1 MHTNTAYNYYKLINC
16 KKKLFWNIKT
26 MNPKINRKSN
36 RAFTLVEIIGV
47 MAIIGILGAVV
58 APRVI
63 DGIREGRVTQLAQNM
78 GNWKSATDRF
88 VQKYQKLPVDGTVE
102 PRQPDGT
109 TYADQAGT
117 TVTAG
122 VANLSDVLAAQGL
135 IQPLDAPF
143 GKRITGATRVGT
155 STNIVTDVR
164 NVTGNTFPCIM
175 SVQVVSNNVFS
186 ITQRRDA
193 PFRVAFLRLTDV
205 PTQEAASI
213 KAKMDG
219 PFEGSYGDQVLL
231 NAAVNGTTPTGLAS
245 QNAAALTN
253 GTCRVKAGT
262 STGLY
267 DLSIYISND

>member
-1 MHTNTAYNYYKLINC
+1 MQ
-16 KKKLFWNIKT
+16 
-26 MNPKINRKSN
+26 PKINRKSN
-36 RAFTLVEIIGV
+36 GAFTLVEIIGV

-78 GNWKSATDRF
+78 GNWKSATDRL
-88 VQKYQKLPVDGTVE
+88 VQKYQRLPVDGAVD
-102 PRQPDGT
+102 PRQPDGSS
-109 TYADQAGT
+109 YSDQAGT
-117 TVTAG
+117 PVVQS

-143 GKRITGATRVGT
+143 GKRIQGATRVAT
-155 STNIVTDVR
+155 ALTNSVTDVR
-164 NVTGNTFPCIM
+164 NVTGNPFPCIM
-175 SVQVVSNNVFS
+175 AVNVTSNNVFS
-186 ITQRRDA
+186 ITQRRDT
-193 PFRVAFLRLTDV
+193 PFNVAFLRLKDV

-219 PFEGSYGDQVLL
+219 PFDGAFGDQVLL
-231 NAAVNGTTPTGLAS
+231 NAATSGTAPTGISA
-245 QNAAALTN
+245 QNSEALTN
-253 GTCRVKAGT
+253 GTCRVKEGT